1 MKLRTIFLTL
11 ALTLFG
17 AQLCSAQDN
26 LGSWKLNE
34 AKSKIPA
41 GMSHVATSSY
51 EAQGDQIKVVG
62 DGVDASGAPMHVE
75 WVGKFDGKDYPVT
88 GTTALDARSYTQVNA
103 HTLMLTNKK
112 DGKTVS
118 TARIVTSADG
128 KTRTVQITQMGSAG
142 KNLTGTAIYDKQ

>member
-1 MKLRTIFLTL
+1 MKLRTLFLTL
-11 ALTLFG
+11 ALALFG

-41 GMSHVATSSY
+41 GMAHVVTSSY
-51 EAQGDQIKVVG
+51 VAQGDQIKVVG
-62 DGVDASGAPMHVE
+62 DGVDARGNPMHAE
-75 WVGKFDGKDYPVT
+75 WLGKFDGKDYPVT
-88 GTTALDARSYTQVNA
+88 GTGVSNSRSYKQVNA
-103 HTLMLTNKK
+103 NTFSLTNKK

-128 KTRTVQITQMGSAG
+128 KTRTVHITQTDASG
-142 KNLTGTAIYDKQ
+142 KSLSGTAVYDKQ